1 MEIAKFVYPNFVLIM
16 LSGLLWCYENDEMDN
31 EDEAFSDNTS
41 EQNDS
46 VRDTTIGDKLKEFME
61 ELEESLR

>member
-1 MEIAKFVYPNFVLIM
+1 M

>member
-1 MEIAKFVYPNFVLIM
+1 M
-16 LSGLLWCYENDEMDN
+16 LSGLLWCYSNDEMDN
-31 EDEAFSDNTS
+31 EDEAFLDNTS

-46 VRDTTIGDKLKEFME
+46 GRDTTIGDKLKEFME